1 MILFDSLFTIL
12 HIMVDFKYIIRTFLW
27 LAFSFYWVDR
37 GPLWVFFPFAP
48 KFPFSCASVCTHC
61 RGISRGPQSPS
72 SCFRLES
79 HIQRQLY
86 FTDWQFSIIKLHE
99 YEDSCRIP
107 TMPHGEDLHQNSFSV
122 HCDLLECL
130 SGASVIWRLLHEVQ
144 AMYSF
149 ISEPSQKPSEWYAC
163 PEGLT
168 KTLRRSGSA

>member
-1 MILFDSLFTIL
+1 
-12 HIMVDFKYIIRTFLW
+12 MVDFKYIIRPFLW
-27 LAFSFYWVDR
+27 LAFSFFQVNR
-37 GPLWVFFPFAP
+37 VHLWVFCPFAP

-107 TMPHGEDLHQNSFSV
+107 TMPCGEDLHQNSFSV

-130 SGASVIWRLLHEVQ
+130 SGSSAIWRLLPWSASHIFVHFWAFAEAVWEVHLSRGLDQ
-144 AMYSF
+144 KTEKVRVF
-149 ISEPSQKPSEWYAC
+149 IDPERVQK
-163 PEGLT
+163 
-168 KTLRRSGSA
+168 